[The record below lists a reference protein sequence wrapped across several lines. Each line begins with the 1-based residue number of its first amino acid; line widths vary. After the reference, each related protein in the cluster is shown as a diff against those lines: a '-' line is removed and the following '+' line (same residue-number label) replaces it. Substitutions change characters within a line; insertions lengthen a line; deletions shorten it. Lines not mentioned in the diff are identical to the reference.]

1 MNYKR
6 RDFLKIMGQTAVA
19 SSVCGLKRS
28 FGVYKQK
35 PNIIFIMADDLGI
48 GDLGCYGQKLI
59 KTPQIDRLAKEGM
72 RFTQCYSGSAVCAPA
87 RSVLMTGQHSG
98 HTRVR
103 NNFAKVGGIEV
114 TDNGPLQRRA
124 GLEPEDITIAQV
136 LKKAGYVTGMTGKW
150 GIAEPGTAGT
160 PNKKGFDE
168 WFGYLNQRRAHT
180 YYPEY
185 LWRNETK
192 ELLEGNKNGKQQQ
205 YTHDLFTDFALKFI
219 EKHHRQNFFLYLPYT
234 IPHPKLEVPSL
245 EPYAEMPWKDDC
257 KRWAAMITRMDTDIG
272 RIMNLLKKLKIDDN
286 TIVFFC
292 SDNGGYDKGTG
303 EFFGST
309 SDFRGTKGNLYEGGL
324 RVPMVVRYPGHVPAG
339 KISHQTWYFADVL
352 PTLAELA
359 NVKPPTN
366 IDGVSIVPTLS
377 GQKQNLSDRFLY
389 WEFYSPHFSQ
399 AVRWQNFKAIRTK
412 KQKPLELYNLTEDI
426 GEKNDVAD
434 KHPEIIKKIEEYLRS
449 ARTDS
454 KHWPI

>member
-6 RDFLKIMGQTAVA
+6 RDFLKIMGQAAVA
-19 SSVCGLKRS
+19 SSVCGIKS
-28 FGVYKQK
+28 TFGVPKQK

-59 KTPQIDRLAKEGM
+59 QTPHIDQLAKEGM
-72 RFTQCYSGSAVCAPA
+72 RFTQCYSGSTVCAPA

-124 GLEPEDITIAQV
+124 GLEREDITIAQV
-136 LKKAGYVTGMTGKW
+136 LKKAGYVTGITGKW
-150 GIAEPGTAGT
+150 GIAEPGTDGT

-185 LWRNETK
+185 LWRNEKK
-192 ELLEGNKNGKQQQ
+192 EIIEGNKNGKQQQ
-205 YTHDLFTDFALKFI
+205 YTHDLFADFALKFI
-219 EKHHRQNFFLYLPYT
+219 EKHHRQNFFLYLPFT

-245 EPYAEMPWKDDC
+245 KPYEEMPWDDNC
-257 KRWAAMITRMDTDIG
+257 KRWAAMTTRMDTDIG

-292 SDNGGYDKGTG
+292 SDNGGYNKGTG
-303 EFFGST
+303 EFFKST
-309 SDFRGTKGNLYEGGL
+309 GQFRGTKGNLYEGGL
-324 RVPMVVRYPGHVPAG
+324 RVPMIARYPGHIPAG
-339 KISHQTWYFADVL
+339 KISEQVWYFADVL

-359 NVKPPTN
+359 DVKPPTN

-377 GQKQNLSDRFLY
+377 GQKQNLNDRFLY
-389 WEFYSPHFSQ
+389 WEFHAPVFSQ
-399 AVRWQNFKAIRTK
+399 AVRWQDFKAIRTDLK
-412 KQKPLELYNLTEDI
+412 KPLELYNLTEDI
-426 GEKNDVAD
+426 GEKYDVAD
-434 KHPEIIKKIEEYLRS
+434 TYPHIIKKIGEYLKT
-449 ARTDS
+449 ARTES
-454 KHWPI
+454 KYWPT